1 LFRFVSLSISRN
13 NFNLSRV
20 PQPGEALFF
29 NNYRVHSD
37 HRFGSQEHARHT
49 IDLRCLSK
57 EHVPFPLKD
66 ETELVWAFAP
76 EAYAGQEKAVGCLL
90 RLFDYADEDDFY
102 RYIMVDKPEKPFAYA
117 LGSVLFNYLNP
128 GENGL
133 MSKTMLEG
141 MRKHGR
147 RVRRMYNEN
156 SLNFSA
162 FAACVE
168 ENEDVLNADT
178 NSFEYVVQN
187 IHKYENPLKRLALL
201 LTLKIRIDL
210 GEQGEL
216 FLFVVFF
223 VVAPIVLWS
232 SLKGLLA
239 GQSPKQKKLHSE

>member
-1 LFRFVSLSISRN
+1 MSISHCKH
-13 NFNLSRV
+13 F

-37 HRFGSQEHARHT
+37 HRFGTQEHDRHT
-49 IDLRCLSK
+49 IDLRCFSK
-57 EHVPFPLKD
+57 ENVPFPFKD
-66 ETELVWAFAP
+66 ETELVWAMAP
-76 EAYAGQEKAVGCLL
+76 EAYVGLEKAVGCLL
-90 RLFDYADEDDFY
+90 RLFNYADEDDFY
-102 RYIMVDKPEKPFAYA
+102 RYIMVDKPKKPFAYA
-117 LGSVLFNYLNP
+117 LGSVLLNYLNP

-156 SLNFSA
+156 SLNYSA
-162 FAACVE
+162 FATCVE

-178 NSFEYVVQN
+178 NPFEYVVQN

-223 VVAPIVLWS
+223 VVALWS
-232 SLKGLLA
+232 LLKGLVA
-239 GQSPKQKKLHSE
+239 AQNPKQKKLHSE